1 MIYFLVTIDTEEE
14 REWGTDYKDHTHYTV
29 KNISYLPPLQELFDR
44 HGVKATY
51 LIDYP
56 VAIDK
61 AAMRVLREFQEKH
74 QAEIGLHLHP
84 WVNPPYEEERSL
96 ANTFPMNLPP
106 ELQLKKL
113 RVLSEAIAQVTG
125 KRPLTYRAGRYG
137 FNESSVP
144 VLEEIGVTVD
154 SSVVPFRRAKQPFEP
169 DFGYLPSIEPY
180 YLNRENVRIAGDS
193 PVLEV
198 PVTVGFSKRVPRWLA
213 ARYTDLPN
221 IGLRRLLKKVFDID
235 LYWLRPSYANLQQMI
250 QLSDTLIR
258 SGVSF
263 LNMMFHSNELMPG
276 GSKYCRTQS
285 DVDHYLQ
292 RLDAYFSYLRAHHEV
307 RFVRLQEMA
316 SFYGKRNHSMK

>member
-1 MIYFLVTIDTEEE
+1 MINFLVTIDTEEE
-14 REWGTDYKDHTHYTV
+14 REWGTDYHDHSRYTV
-29 KNISYLPPLQELFDR
+29 KNISFLPALQDVFDR
-44 HGVKATY
+44 YGVKATY

-61 AAMRVLREFQEKH
+61 QAMRILREFQDARR
-74 QAEIGLHLHP
+74 AEIGLHLHP

-113 RVLSEAIAQVTG
+113 RVLSEAIAQTTG
-125 KRPLTYRAGRYG
+125 KKPQTYRAGRYG

-144 VLEEIGVTVD
+144 VLEEIGVKVD

-180 YLNRENVRIAGDS
+180 RLNPENVRSAGNS
-193 PVLEV
+193 PILEV

-213 ARYTDLPN
+213 ASYTDLPN
-221 IGLRRLLKKVFDID
+221 IGLRRMLKKIFDID
-235 LYWLRPSYANLQQMI
+235 LYWLRPSYANLRQMI

-276 GSKYCRTQS
+276 GSKYCKTQS

-292 RLDAYFSYLRAHHEV
+292 RLDAYFKYMTQNHEV
-307 RFVRLQEMA
+307 RFVCLREMA
-316 SFYGKRNHSMK
+316 DLY